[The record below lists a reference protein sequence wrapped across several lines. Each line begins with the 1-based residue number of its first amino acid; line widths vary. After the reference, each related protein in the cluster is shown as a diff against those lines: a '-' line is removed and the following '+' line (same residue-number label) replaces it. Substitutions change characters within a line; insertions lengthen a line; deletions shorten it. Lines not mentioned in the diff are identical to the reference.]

1 MQLLSYSTGRA
12 NKTPPQDLVPVRDNP
27 AYQLVNLQRT
37 DPNGSECVTTHEVF
51 PQYENKIIEEEDE
64 ECERGK
70 NIHNYENVQL

>member
-27 AYQLVNLQRT
+27 AYQLVNLQKT
-37 DPNGSECVTTHEVF
+37 DPNGSERVTTHKVS
-51 PQYENKIIEEEDE
+51 PQYENVEKEDE
-64 ECERGK
+64 ERERGK

>member
-37 DPNGSECVTTHEVF
+37 DHNGSECVTTHEVF
-51 PQYENKIIEEEDE
+51 PQYENVEEEDE
-64 ECERGK
+64 ERE
-70 NIHNYENVQL
+70 